1 MIQHNSLKPDMLIS
15 VNFYLSVHF
24 NHQSITRMNYK
35 PLWALPILIIAT
47 VGIANLYNGNYTTGN
62 HYTADD
68 LKSILQDTLSH
79 NVTKEWVMI
88 KNDATAV
95 KVVEPILFDIYGR
108 DHIIDER
115 PYEVQMIG
123 NYYIIDGTLTSES
136 DGGTFH
142 IVIDKRNSRIVK
154 LTHGK

>member
-1 MIQHNSLKPDMLIS
+1 
-15 VNFYLSVHF
+15 
-24 NHQSITRMNYK
+24 
-35 PLWALPILIIAT
+35 
-47 VGIANLYNGNYTTGN
+47 
-62 HYTADD
+62 
-68 LKSILQDTLSH
+68 
-79 NVTKEWVMI
+79 MI